1 MLLDNIDMFIAE
13 DVVGV
18 NLIDL
23 DFDGT
28 PELLVSKQVLPEN
41 ADPDSRV
48 IEQCDVAVY
57 SIKSGKPGSMNNIPG
72 HRERFPHRL
81 RKVSVRGLL

>member
-1 MLLDNIDMFIAE
+1 MFMGE

-28 PELLVSKQVLPEN
+28 PELLVSRQVLPEN
-41 ADPDSRV
+41 TDHLDSKS
-48 IEQCDVAVY
+48 EQCDVAVY
-57 SIKSGKPGSMNNIPG
+57 SIKEGKP
-72 HRERFPHRL
+72 
-81 RKVSVRGLL
+81 V